1 MFRRMRENFGRG
13 TEKLRWFATVLS
25 ERLKIEIAV
34 LRLLYQSDEM
44 EKNREYLLKILGQRV
59 YDMRGNTDKNILRDK
74 TVSDTLQELE
84 KIKKN
89 IDELK
94 QKASEMSSVRAQ

>member
-1 MFRRMRENFGRG
+1 MFKRMRENFGRG
-13 TEKLRWFATVLS
+13 ADKLRWFATVLS

-34 LRLLYQSDEM
+34 LRLLYRSDEM
-44 EKNREYLLKILGQRV
+44 EKDREDLLKTLGQLV
-59 YDMRGNTDKNILRDK
+59 YDLRGNPDKNIFRDR

-84 KIKKN
+84 KIQKN

-94 QKASEMSSVRAQ
+94 QKASEMSSVRA